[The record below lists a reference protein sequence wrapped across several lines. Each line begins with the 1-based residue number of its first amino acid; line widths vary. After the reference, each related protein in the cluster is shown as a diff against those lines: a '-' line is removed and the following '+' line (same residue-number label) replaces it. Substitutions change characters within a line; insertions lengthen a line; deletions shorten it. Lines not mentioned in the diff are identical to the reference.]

1 MLESQLW
8 PVPDFH
14 MDCLS
19 YRYLIY
25 QLGPPYT
32 ANVLESYTFCHKGT
46 SYCYNKRCYEN
57 FDRRLTRHTLV
68 GGFCKFEMIERI
80 VFNLL

>member
-19 YRYLIY
+19 YRYLIC

-57 FDRRLTRHTLV
+57 FDWRLTCHTLV
-68 GGFCKFEMIERI
+68 GGFCKFEMIE
-80 VFNLL
+80 